1 MKQADGMSEEQTY
14 YIETFGCQMNKND
27 SELMSLSMREHGFA
41 RAEDADAADIVVYN
55 TCSVREHAENR
66 VLSRIRSLRKK
77 MQGTGRMVV
86 VAGCMA
92 QSLGGQLIETGIA
105 DMAVGPYQS
114 PEIGRLVRRYLSD
127 RSLDRFL
134 SQEEKDLS
142 SRINPRLAREE
153 SVPEWHRWVT
163 ITHGCGNNCS
173 YCIVPLVRGRL
184 VSYESS
190 AVLKY
195 IRSLASRGT
204 REITLLGQNVNQ
216 YGADSGD
223 IPFHALLER
232 ASCVPGIERVN
243 FLTSHPKDFS
253 EDILLVIGDH
263 PNISRS
269 IHLPLQSGADRILR
283 LMNRGYTLARYMHL
297 TELIEKHLPAYSLS
311 TDIIVGFPGET
322 EKEFE
327 QTLAAMERVR
337 FDDAY
342 TYAYSPRAGT
352 AAYAIR
358 ESMPPGEKLA
368 RLRRLINL
376 QRGISRQKL
385 NERIDRIE
393 EAIIER
399 VSRKSGKEVMGRTFL
414 NHVVIAP
421 GTRQDIGRKFKVH
434 IHGVSGSA
442 LRGTKIA

>member
-1 MKQADGMSEEQTY
+1 MSLEKTY
-14 YIETFGCQMNKND
+14 FIETFGCQMNKND
-27 SELMSLSMREHGFA
+27 SELMSLSMREHGFG
-41 RAEDADAADIVVYN
+41 RADDAAAADIVVYN

-66 VLSRIRSLRKK
+66 VLSRIRSLRKT
-77 MQGTGRMVV
+77 MQGTGRIVV

-92 QSLGGQLIETGIA
+92 QRLGGKLIETGIA

-114 PEIGRLVRRYLSD
+114 PEIGRLIRQYLTG
-127 RSLDRFL
+127 RSRDRFL
-134 SQEEKDLS
+134 SQEVKDLS
-142 SRINPRLAREE
+142 SRINPRLVHAEGG
-153 SVPEWHRWVT
+153 PEWHRWIT

-190 AVLKY
+190 AVLDY
-195 IRSLASRGT
+195 IRSLAAGGT

-232 ASCVPGIERVN
+232 AACIRGIERVN

-253 EDILLVIGDH
+253 EDILLVIRDH

-269 IHLPLQSGADRILR
+269 IHLPLQSGADRILG
-283 LMNRGYTLARYMHL
+283 LMNRGYTLARYL
-297 TELIEKHLPAYSLS
+297 FLAELIDKHLPAHSLS

-322 EKEFE
+322 GAEFE
-327 QTLAAMERVR
+327 QTLSVMERVR

-352 AAYAIR
+352 AACAAAETIPPR
-358 ESMPPGEKLA
+358 E
-368 RLRRLINL
+368 RLSRLKRLIDL

-399 VSRKSGKEVMGRTFL
+399 LSRKSGEEVMGRTFL
-414 NHVVIAP
+414 NHVVITP
-421 GTRQDIGRKFKVH
+421 GTRQDIGKKFKVR
-434 IHGVSGSA
+434 IHGVSGTA

>member
-1 MKQADGMSEEQTY
+1 
-14 YIETFGCQMNKND
+14 
-27 SELMSLSMREHGFA
+27 MRE
-41 RAEDADAADIVVYN
+41 
-55 TCSVREHAENR
+55 
-66 VLSRIRSLRKK
+66 
-77 MQGTGRMVV
+77 
-86 VAGCMA
+86 
-92 QSLGGQLIETGIA
+92 QL
-105 DMAVGPYQS
+105 
-114 PEIGRLVRRYLSD
+114 
-127 RSLDRFL
+127 
-134 SQEEKDLS
+134 
-142 SRINPRLAREE
+142 
-153 SVPEWHRWVT
+153 
-163 ITHGCGNNCS
+163 
-173 YCIVPLVRGRL
+173 
-184 VSYESS
+184 
-190 AVLKY
+190 
-195 IRSLASRGT
+195 
-204 REITLLGQNVNQ
+204 
-216 YGADSGD
+216 
-223 IPFHALLER
+223 
-232 ASCVPGIERVN
+232 
-243 FLTSHPKDFS
+243 LTSHPKDFS